1 MSEQGSQLPLI
12 ELFTR
17 LRQADVP
24 LGVDDYQVFLHALQA
39 GFGLADREALAR
51 LCRMVWIKSQEHEAL
66 FSYHFD
72 QVLPAAAT
80 AEQSRADAKPCGPDP
95 QDDETLLSSQRP
107 QRPASVSV
115 PEVVFSQKD
124 QAVQAVLH
132 AASETELP
140 YPRFVRSDEYFPVT
154 RRQLKES
161 WRYLRRP
168 VREGPR
174 TEVDIAATLHEIGR
188 TGILLEPVLIPP
200 RINRAELLLLI
211 DQGGSMVPFQAL
223 SHRLVASA
231 LRGGRTEEVA
241 VYYFRNC
248 PADYLYRDPAHR
260 GAVALQEILNRPRSD
275 SCGAVIFSDAGA
287 ARRSFNPQRCELTG
301 RFLARC
307 AGCFRSIVWLNPT
320 PRTRWAGTTA
330 GSIRQLVPMFDIS
343 RRGLDAA
350 VGSLRR
356 RRQGC
361 AMKMEAGQHE

>member
-24 LGVDDYQVFLHALQA
+24 LGIDDYQVFLHALQA

-72 QVLPAAAT
+72 QVLPAGPGAA
-80 AEQSRADAKPCGPDP
+80 QSEADDESLGPDLP
-95 QDDETLLSSQRP
+95 DDETRVSAERLQ
-107 QRPASVSV
+107 QPAPVSV
-115 PEVVFSQKD
+115 PEVAFSGKD
-124 QAVQAVLH
+124 QVVQAVLH

-154 RRQLKES
+154 RRQLKQS
-161 WRYLRRP
+161 WRYVRRP

-174 TEVDIAATLHEIGR
+174 TEVNIAATIREIGR
-188 TGILLEPVLIPP
+188 TGILLDPVLIPP
-200 RINRAELLLLI
+200 RTNRAELLLLI
-211 DQGGSMVPFQAL
+211 DQGGSMVPFQEL
-223 SHRLVASA
+223 SHRLVESA

-248 PADYLYRDPAHR
+248 PADYLYREPAHR
-260 GAVALQEILNRPRSD
+260 GAVALQEILDRPRSD
-275 SCGAVIFSDAGA
+275 SCGIVIFSDAGA

-307 AGCFRSIVWLNPT
+307 AGRFRSIVWLNPT
-320 PRTRWAGTTA
+320 PRTRWVGTTA

-343 RRGLDAA
+343 RRGLDTA
-350 VGSLRR
+350 VSSLRR
-356 RRQGC
+356 RGERSG
-361 AMKMEAGQHE
+361 MKTEVRRYG